1 MSTSNP
7 KLGGLWASLRGTV
20 LVRLMWESQS
30 TMGGATTGQVVLEST
45 KKQAEQ
51 TMGERRVN
59 SMVSASALPGLPLMT
74 GSNL

>member
-1 MSTSNP
+1 
-7 KLGGLWASLRGTV
+7 
-20 LVRLMWESQS
+20 
-30 TMGGATTGQVVLEST
+30 MGGATTGQVVLEST

-59 SMVSASALPGLPLMT
+59 SMVSASALPGLPLTT